1 MLDESNTFSSC
12 FFPFRA
18 LLTRLAPCCLLL
30 LFASFSCKDSP
41 SASDS
46 TKVTLT
52 FEDASCIETWLQ
64 LKIENAAPP
73 YSVALSR
80 DGNTLSSLHILSSDT
95 LLIDEGL
102 SPSTTYT
109 YRASL
114 TLDNNIVVHSPDAP
128 ARTMDTTSH
137 NWVFDPPVMLGDGS
151 SSVLYDVAIINET
164 LAYAVGEIY
173 KQDSLGN
180 WDPNAYNLVK
190 WDGSS
195 WELMRIQ
202 FYTFC
207 GQPGTGS
214 YPAKSIF
221 AFGPTDI
228 WIGMN
233 GSQVV
238 RWNGQSQSVPMCT
251 PVSINKLW
259 GENPSSVYA
268 VGNGGGIARY
278 DGTSWSRLESGTDVR
293 LTDIWGTNDRSE
305 LWACGFND
313 TNGASAVLRL
323 VNDVWQTVWDRL
335 APPQPPYI
343 YTSYLSSVWSS
354 GSGEYVVVGG
364 RFYRNSLLN
373 INIVRN
379 EYIPTAIGYT
389 IFQLGNFAYRVRGSE
404 RNDVFLVGD
413 EAMIWHWN
421 GATWLRYDGF
431 INTDDRL
438 YGLAASSN
446 TVVAVGTRYNGI
458 FRNGLVIRGRR

>member
-278 DGTSWSRLESGTDVR
+278 DGTSWRRVESGTGLDVYDVYGSGGVVVAVAAKQFVNFDR
-293 LTDIWGTNDRSE
+293 RVLVLTPSRVDSVSSTGIPFSLNGVWFTSRSYYVVGAGMYTTSVLSPSTTWKAVTPQVTNYYLYTIRGQGLNDIVSAGGFGEFLHFNGVSWRSYR
-305 LWACGFND
+305 
-313 TNGASAVLRL
+313 S
-323 VNDVWQTVWDRL
+323 Q
-335 APPQPPYI
+335 
-343 YTSYLSSVWSS
+343 LSLPS
-354 GSGEYVVVGG
+354 GSYRSVSLRDNLCIAVGYDSPDAAVVVG
-364 RFYRNSLLN
+364 
-373 INIVRN
+373 
-379 EYIPTAIGYT
+379 
-389 IFQLGNFAYRVRGSE
+389 
-404 RNDVFLVGD
+404 
-413 EAMIWHWN
+413 
-421 GATWLRYDGF
+421 
-431 INTDDRL
+431 
-438 YGLAASSN
+438 
-446 TVVAVGTRYNGI
+446 
-458 FRNGLVIRGRR
+458 RRTN